1 MPRRIPGNHWHDSRR
16 AGCRIARRPLW
27 LTEGLPDRP
36 FLPTSG
42 SIPAEVIAS
51 RSSVRQCVRDVSAL
65 AKRLSHTTVRHRR

>member
-36 FLPTSG
+36 FLPTA
-42 SIPAEVIAS
+42 AE
-51 RSSVRQCVRDVSAL
+51 RRHPGGGD
-65 AKRLSHTTVRHRR
+65 RLSELGEAVRTRRECAG